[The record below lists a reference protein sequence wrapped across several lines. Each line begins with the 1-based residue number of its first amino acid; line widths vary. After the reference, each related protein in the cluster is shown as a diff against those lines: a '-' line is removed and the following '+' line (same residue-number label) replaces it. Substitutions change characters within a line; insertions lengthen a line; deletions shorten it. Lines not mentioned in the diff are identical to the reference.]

1 MRVSIH
7 QPNFL
12 PWLGFFDK
20 INSSDLFVLLD
31 DVQVSKEG
39 FVTRN
44 KIRTPQGWTWLTVP
58 TDSKSGNINEVHA
71 MTTPK
76 WIRNTIQKIDSNYS
90 DKRIKSIDTKHR
102 LIKYLSDPS
111 TSLAE
116 FNIRIIKLLCKSTGI
131 TTPIILSSD
140 LNSGGSGSDRIL
152 NICEDV
158 GADEYLSGIKGKEYL
173 TLENFA
179 HSGIKVVFQD
189 FHPPTYTQ
197 LFPGFESNLSAIDK
211 LLCTGEL

>member
-7 QPNFL
+7 QPNFI

-44 KIRTPQGWTWLTVP
+44 KIRTPQGWTWITVP

-71 MTTPK
+71 LTTPK

-90 DKRIKSIDTKHR
+90 DKRINAIDTKHR
-102 LIKYLSDPS
+102 LIKYLSAP
-111 TSLAE
+111 THSLAE
-116 FNIRIIKLLCKSTGI
+116 FNIRIIKLLCNSAGI
-131 TTPIILSSD
+131 KTPLILSSD
-140 LNSGGSGSDRIL
+140 LNSGGSGSERIL

-158 GADEYLSGIKGKEYL
+158 GADEYLSGVMGKTYL
-173 TLENFA
+173 NLEDFER
-179 HSGIKVVFQD
+179 SGINIIFQD
-189 FHPPTYTQ
+189 FDHPVYDQ
-197 LFPGFESNLSAIDK
+197 MFPGFEPNMSAIDK
-211 LLCTGEL
+211 LFCTGEL